1 MRKCKPSVAGFTLLE
16 VLIALAIVAVTLVAG
31 MKATSLLIRST
42 ERQAD
47 RLLAQLCVNNAITEL
62 RLSQRFPAVGDI
74 TWTCELAGRVL
85 ELRLLTQATPNPNF
99 RRVEARLTREGMF
112 LFQASTVIG
121 RI

>member
-31 MKATSLLIRST
+31 LKATSLVIRSA

-47 RLLAQLCVNNAITEL
+47 RLLAQLCANNALAEL
-62 RLSQRFPAVGDI
+62 RLSQRLPDVGDI
-74 TWTCELAGRVL
+74 TRTCELSGRVL
-85 ELRLLTQATPNPNF
+85 ELRLLTQATQNPNF

>member
-62 RLSQRFPAVGDI
+62 RLSQRFPDVGDI

>member
-31 MKATSLLIRST
+31 LKATSLVIRSA

-47 RLLAQLCVNNAITEL
+47 RLLAQLCANNALAEI
-62 RLSQRFPAVGDI
+62 RLYQRLPDVGDI
-74 TWTCELAGRVL
+74 TRTCELSGRVL